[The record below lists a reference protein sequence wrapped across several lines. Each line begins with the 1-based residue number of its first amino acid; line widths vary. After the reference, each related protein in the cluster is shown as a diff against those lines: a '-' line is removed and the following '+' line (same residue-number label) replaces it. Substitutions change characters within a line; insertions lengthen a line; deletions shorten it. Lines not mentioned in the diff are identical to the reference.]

1 MYTMYIVSQY
11 FYEVVSDHFTEEE
24 TRAPT
29 VEVNL
34 PKVSELVSGGARF
47 QALWFQNWTEI
58 LDFSPTAALVY
69 ADSAQSAQASSGS
82 HPYWANPPCWDP
94 EPRSDKC
101 QLWESIHEQIF
112 TEQKLYSN
120 TKQVKINKQKDKH
133 AAKEGRRSQEVW
145 K

>member
-47 QALWFQNWTEI
+47 QAL
-58 LDFSPTAALVY
+58 
-69 ADSAQSAQASSGS
+69 
-82 HPYWANPPCWDP
+82 
-94 EPRSDKC
+94 
-101 QLWESIHEQIF
+101 
-112 TEQKLYSN
+112 
-120 TKQVKINKQKDKH
+120 
-133 AAKEGRRSQEVW
+133 
-145 K
+145 